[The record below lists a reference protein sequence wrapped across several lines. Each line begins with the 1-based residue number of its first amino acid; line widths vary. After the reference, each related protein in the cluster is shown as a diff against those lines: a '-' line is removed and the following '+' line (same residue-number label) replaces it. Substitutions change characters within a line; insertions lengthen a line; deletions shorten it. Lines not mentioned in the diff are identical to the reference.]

1 MVALGEEI
9 DLLGLK
15 NFTVRVETE
24 PPPLLDVTQLD
35 DVALD
40 QVIDNLQ
47 ALLAVGDQGEAS
59 RGG

>member
-1 MVALGEEI
+1 
-9 DLLGLK
+9 LK
-15 NFTVRVETE
+15 NVTVRVETE

-47 ALLAVGDQGEAS
+47 ALLAAGD
-59 RGG
+59 

>member
-1 MVALGEEI
+1 MAALGEEI

-15 NFTVRVETE
+15 NVTVRVETE

-47 ALLAVGDQGEAS
+47 ALLAVGD
-59 RGG
+59 